1 MKRCYLSGAITGTTD
16 YKERFSKYADKLR
29 QSGYVVFNPAA
40 ANLEGWPEGKILAHE
55 LEWILTEADAI
66 ALIPGWE
73 KSRGV
78 KLELAAAEFK
88 RIEVIHL

>member
-1 MKRCYLSGAITGTTD
+1 MKVYLSGAITGD
-16 YKERFSKYADKLR
+16 PSYRDKFAKYAEKLR
-29 QSGYVVFNPAA
+29 RSGFQVFNPAA
-40 ANLEGWPEGKILAHE
+40 ANLEGWPEGKILAYE

-73 KSRGV
+73 NSRGV

-88 RIEVIHL
+88 GIERIQL